1 MQEQWNAA
9 QACIQVH
16 LEEDNDYITFLK
28 SIEQKLARKLRF
40 ERCLRHGNLVESIVF
55 DRFVQSAAQ
64 LRHLHVVFQGKLK
77 PIAEPLASEMLRLI
91 DTKCSNLVEIVA
103 DMLCAIR
110 FLYGQLFA
118 QSEVIRVTLE
128 TALAHE
134 DKEWDGNIL
143 EKYLETE
150 HLTVDNLVSRPLKRF
165 TEVIEFV
172 EALSTKL
179 SEDGGPNSGS
189 NDCDKVSDERL
200 EYAIQ
205 LMHIVQEN
213 KQYINFAKADAREEN
228 ELIALQTCFYGDGA
242 DVLNDLSNNKLLLHG
257 EVFLMLLKDSSNFS
271 RVSPEVAINAG
282 LFSDLEKVYAHCF
295 QDGTLVCSKRQ
306 NTELG
311 VSFVILHRLQL
322 KQDAAFL
329 EFVPASISLLEAS
342 KEARALALIYRD
354 KTFVFAWKGV
364 VESQRWA
371 DTIERFLEMNE
382 LRTEVF
388 HQSRTIDELPICKEI
403 SAQLVENDTA
413 PTKFASFYDD
423 HLPGVFWMAP
433 CKGSNPAQWELVE
446 IVFYARWLLV
456 FKIEG
461 WKKHSVLYNF
471 DTHSPKMEITEH
483 PRAESEWSLVI
494 SIGSV
499 DFATLVSMKRTRI
512 DFWFDQ
518 VWKAVESA
526 QVAARRAEEEK
537 IKCLATEKKGV
548 RMQRDSRMKAEKIAG
563 KKRSIEESFDN
574 NKVLIATAN
583 EKEQSTSTLSPAGCY
598 KLGHD
603 TDEECFELDRGLM
616 MISAEEKQTAAPSA
630 KRLRRVPDKSKY
642 IPHMVCTEKNDIIA
656 AVTLAAVKT
665 HKQKRLKRKSND
677 IAPIPTQPSP
687 SIPTDES
694 TSDIDITQLS
704 ANEEPAE
711 HEPKPKQVRIILTG
725 IELTALIRKKI
736 GLIAGAVYE
745 DDIKEATHIIA
756 PKGQLKRTVK
766 LLCGISTCVHVLDV
780 RWLEESARVGSPISE
795 RAYCLK
801 DTRAEKKWQ
810 FDLRKTMY
818 DFTPKQRQQLF
829 SGHQVFITSHK
840 SVLPPIKDLVKIVE
854 CAGGTAVTKG
864 SAGPDNV
871 VITSEAAM
879 ATASVRK
886 ALTLANPQRV
896 YSTELI
902 LSSILQQHLD
912 LDKNRL
918 ERTSGECR
926 RRK

>member
-118 QSEVIRVTLE
+118 QSEIIRVTLE

-271 RVSPEVAINAG
+271 RVSPEVATNAG

-295 QDGTLVCSKRQ
+295 QDGTLVCSKQQ

-371 DTIERFLEMNE
+371 DTIERFLEMNG

-403 SAQLVENDTA
+403 SAQLVENDTV

-471 DTHSPKMEITEH
+471 DTHSPKMEITEY
-483 PRAESEWSLVI
+483 PRAESSGERSGCGKTCGRGKNKVL
-494 SIGSV
+494 SDG
-499 DFATLVSMKRTRI
+499 
-512 DFWFDQ
+512 
-518 VWKAVESA
+518 
-526 QVAARRAEEEK
+526 
-537 IKCLATEKKGV
+537 KKGV
-548 RMQRDSRMKAEKIAG
+548 RMQRDSQMKAEKIAG

-694 TSDIDITQLS
+694 TSEIDITQLS